1 MTEDERNV
9 IIQGVINELKSN
21 SQDVTSVE
29 EVTSIDGVD
38 SLPGTQGNTL
48 VRVPITM
55 LTNKAEEALKE
66 AKSVRTYAD
75 NISSDL
81 TDVQGDV
88 EAIQTELS
96 EPIST
101 DKIADKA
108 ITAKKIADG
117 VIKSTEWNNIAEFSG
132 FTDESAETT
141 SPIKKNFGGYFWS
154 SANKCFLGYNT
165 IDKKFY
171 YPEIFLGGILSLE
184 ASNNSIISSEKHLYV
199 HTAQNKIYRWDS
211 TSKNLVLVG
220 EPCPTITTEKIANK
234 AVTIEKL
241 DLKGC
246 SLFVKEDSGASLD
259 ISVNQDGQMMVSIPY
274 LTADGKVHPEEV
286 EIPVATTSKNGVM
299 SAADKSKLD
308 RTLSFPGTANA
319 DANKAISTGIYP
331 WVTQNVPVEGK
342 GFLIQTLRTTTAVY
356 NQYYST
362 QMAFGMSDEVKGK
375 VYIRQNSQKA
385 GTYNYGDW
393 IELTGGSSSSGGT
406 GSDSSFTDED
416 IKNIV
421 DSVFDEDT
429 ISDSTTEDI
438 VNSVFDE
445 KENEE

>member
-108 ITAKKIADG
+108 ITTKKIADG

-132 FTDESAETT
+132 FTDKSAETT
-141 SPIKKNFGGYFWS
+141 SPINKNFGGYFWS
-154 SANKCFLGYNT
+154 NTDKYFLAYNT
-165 IDKKFY
+165 VDKKFY
-171 YPEIFLGGILSLE
+171 NPLTYFGGVSLE
-184 ASNNSIISSEKHLYV
+184 SAAEKTIPLSEKHLYV
-199 HTAQNKIYRWDS
+199 NTAQNKIYRWNG
-211 TSKNLVLVG
+211 TLRNLILVG

-234 AVTIEKL
+234 AVTVEKL

-246 SLFVKEDSGASLD
+246 SLFVNKESGGGVTIGANPSGDMIL
-259 ISVNQDGQMMVSIPY
+259 SIPY
-274 LTADGKVHPEEV
+274 LTSEGTLTPEEV
-286 EIPVATTSKNGVM
+286 EIPMATTTQNGMM
-299 SAADKSKLD
+299 SAADKSKLEGA
-308 RTLSFPGTANA
+308 LSFKGIANS

-342 GFLIQTLRTTTAVY
+342 GFLIQTLRSTTAVY

-393 IELTGGSSSSGGT
+393 IELTGSSSSSGGT
-406 GSDSSFTDED
+406 GSDSDFTDED

-429 ISDSTTEDI
+429 ISDSTTENI
-438 VNSVFDE
+438 VNSVFE
-445 KENEE
+445 ETENEE